1 MTRRRKKEKKTNK
14 NFFSFFPKEHRMT
27 QLTHASTKRYARSK
41 DGSLCCY
48 RTVSLCFILSLPL
61 FVDVQKIPAKAKEKL
76 TARFVFYL

>member
-1 MTRRRKKEKKTNK
+1 
-14 NFFSFFPKEHRMT
+14 MT

-48 RTVSLCFILSLPL
+48 RTVSLCFFLSLSL